1 MATEEERKINVYD
14 NIKHSVNIK
23 EEAQNKNFT
32 QARLRE
38 VWLKSQDY
46 TGLAGILITALEKK
60 SIQRTVTRNN
70 TV

>member
-1 MATEEERKINVYD
+1 MATEEKRKINVYD

-32 QARLRE
+32 QACLRE

-46 TGLAGILITALEKK
+46 TGLAGILITALKK
-60 SIQRTVTRNN
+60 IYSKNIYLK
-70 TV
+70 